1 MVKDHPAS
9 AAYSLPS
16 SVLSGTVATAGSLHL
31 AQGLQGSGADSSSV
45 HERCAAVLML
55 WG

>member
-1 MVKDHPAS
+1 MVKDHRAS

-31 AQGLQGSGADSSSV
+31 AQGLQGSGADGSSV